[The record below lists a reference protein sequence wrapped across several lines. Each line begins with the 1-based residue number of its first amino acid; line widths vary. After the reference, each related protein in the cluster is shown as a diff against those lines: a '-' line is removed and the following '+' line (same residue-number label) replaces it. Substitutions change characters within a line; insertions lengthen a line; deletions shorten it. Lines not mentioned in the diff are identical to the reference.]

1 MEVFWTMDVEHIRQY
16 RAYLVENE
24 RSALTIEK
32 YVRDV
37 TAFYNACGSLP
48 IEREL
53 VIAYKTQLAASYAP
67 ASVNSML
74 AALNGFFEFCGYPQF
89 KLKPLKIQRQLFA
102 SEGKELNEK
111 EYKKL
116 VMTAKENGNHRLSL
130 IMQTICAT
138 GIRVSEL
145 CFVTVEAVKLG
156 RAEVSCKNK
165 RRTILL
171 RPELRQVLRQ
181 YAKEHGITE
190 GSLFLSRQGNPV
202 NRHAIW
208 SEMKALCQRAGVE
221 ATKVFP
227 HNLRHLFARTFYA
240 MKQDLSR
247 LADILGHSNINTT
260 RIYTMEYG
268 HEHMRLLNR
277 MPLLI

>member
-1 MEVFWTMDVEHIRQY
+1 MEVFWMDAERIQSYKAH
-16 RAYLVENE
+16 LLEEE
-24 RSALTIEK
+24 RSQLTIEK
-32 YVRDV
+32 YLRDV
-37 TAFYNACGSLP
+37 NAFFNACGSTQ

-53 VIAYKTQLAASYAP
+53 VIAYKTRLAASYAP

-74 AALNGFFEFCGYPQF
+74 AALNGFFAFCGYPNF
-89 KLKPLKIQRQLFA
+89 RVKPLKIQRQLFA
-102 SEGKELNEK
+102 SEGKELSEK

-116 VMTAKENGNHRLSL
+116 VMTAKQHGNHRLSL
-130 IMQTICAT
+130 IMQTICST

-145 CFVTVEAVKLG
+145 QYITVEAARNG
-156 RAEVSCKNK
+156 RAEVNCKGK

-171 RPELRQVLRQ
+171 RPELQQLLRR
-181 YAKEHGITE
+181 YAKEQGITE
-190 GSLFLSRQGNPV
+190 GCLFLSRRGNPLD
-202 NRHAIW
+202 RHKVWA
-208 SEMKALCQRAGVE
+208 EMKALCQTAGVD
-221 ATKVFP
+221 AVKVFP

-240 MKQDLSR
+240 LKRDLGR

-268 HEHMRLLNR
+268 REHMKLLCR